1 MIKVCLGD
9 DIRCIPIHNEDI
21 TYDELVLMMQRVFR
35 GKVNTGDDVL
45 IKYKDEDGDLVT
57 IFDSSDLTYAIHCSK
72 TLKLTLFVNRQPKQ
86 LTSEE
91 SRYLRHQLQGVRDR
105 INQLLDN
112 LDCHAP
118 LSATDA
124 ADGLADTAAAGG
136 TGHTPAAASA
146 SSDPLTGQRCARD
159 GTTAGSVDAGAQ
171 SFVSQDMVQQRPQP
185 QQLPQGYHPSLPPQQ
200 PPYISQPQLQTPY
213 NKEIQQDAPASSQ
226 VQGGYAAPVRPPY
239 AATQQA
245 VVSGSYE
252 QHRAAAGVHQPSSS
266 PSHQAQQMPAH
277 RPVYAST
284 LPSAMVQGQPSSAPV
299 SSYSQP
305 VGYVA
310 QQNYGA
316 TAAPQSNPYSR
327 AGPVY
332 GQYPQPHGHYPP
344 TQ

>member
-1 MIKVCLGD
+1 M
-9 DIRCIPIHNEDI
+9 
-21 TYDELVLMMQRVFR
+21 
-35 GKVNTGDDVL
+35 L

-72 TLKLTLFVNRQPKQ
+72 TLKLTLFVNNQPKQ
-86 LTSEE
+86 LTTDE

-118 LSATDA
+118 LGTADA

-136 TGHTPAAASA
+136 GHTPATTSA
-146 SSDPLTGQRCARD
+146 SSDPLTGQKYARD
-159 GTTAGSVDAGAQ
+159 GTTAGSVDSGAQ
-171 SFVSQDMVQQRPQP
+171 SFVSSQDAAQQRPQP
-185 QQLPQGYHPSLPPQQ
+185 QQLPQGYHPSLPPHQ
-200 PPYISQPQLQTPY
+200 PPYINQPQLQTSY
-213 NKEIQQDAPASSQ
+213 NQEIQQDAAANSQ
-226 VQGGYAAPVRPPY
+226 VPGGYAAQVRPPY
-239 AATQQA
+239 AAAQQA

-266 PSHQAQQMPAH
+266 PSHRAQQMPAH
-277 RPVYAST
+277 RPVYAPAV
-284 LPSAMVQGQPSSAPV
+284 PSAMVQGQPSSAPV

-305 VGYVA
+305 AGYVA

-316 TAAPQSNPYSR
+316 AAAPQSNPYAR
-327 AGPVY
+327 TGPVY